1 MNKPLFIHV
10 RGEIPPHVVPEVD
23 LDRLDAFPIVF
34 AGDLHSH
41 SNTQRNIVYPGSPM
55 TTSFHREEVT
65 TGYITIHDD
74 WTWTWHEFDLPQ
86 LIRKTITDPADM
98 ILTDFH
104 HTIYEI
110 EGDVADLANVKN
122 SELLDKKVIKRSS
135 KSTLDLKDLTIEEE
149 LSEYLSAILNL
160 NDKKMSKK
168 DSFIRACEA
177 LNKVSIRDPERIL
190 ESYPFQLS
198 GGLAQRVVITM
209 AMINK
214 PELLL
219 ADEPSTALD
228 VTIQNQALD
237 LMDDLTR
244 ETNTAVLLITHNMG
258 VVRKFAEKVYVI
270 YRGVIVEEGTKKQLF
285 KNPGH
290 PYTKALL
297 ESIPKL
303 SGDGLP
309 THDNNPPDYAL
320 IPKYVH

>member
-1 MNKPLFIHV
+1 MYNKLLQIEDLELSFKMYEGISYVLKKINLELNKGEKVALVGESGSGKSVTTKLILGLLNQKNVTKKGKILFN
-10 RGEIPPHVVPEVD
+10 D
-23 LDRLDAFPIVF
+23 
-34 AGDLHSH
+34 
-41 SNTQRNIVYPGSPM
+41 RNILHLSQNEFKKIRGNNISIIFQDPIAALNPVFKIKDQFY
-55 TTSFHREEVT
+55 EV
-65 TGYITIHDD
+65 
-74 WTWTWHEFDLPQ
+74 
-86 LIRKTITDPADM
+86 
-98 ILTDFH
+98 
-104 HTIYEI
+104 
-110 EGDVADLANVKN
+110 
-122 SELLDKKVIKRSS
+122 
-135 KSTLDLKDLTIEEE
+135 
-149 LSEYLSAILNL
+149 NL

-244 ETNTAVLLITHNMG
+244 ETDTAVLLITHNMG

-285 KNPGH
+285 NNPGH

-303 SGDGLP
+303 SGEGLP
-309 THDNNPPDYAL
+309 THDDNPPDYAS
-320 IPKYVH
+320 IPKFIH

>member
-1 MNKPLFIHV
+1 MYNKLLQIEDLELSFKMYEGISYVLKKINLELNKGEKVALVGESGSGKSVTTKLILGLLNQKNVTKKGKILFN
-10 RGEIPPHVVPEVD
+10 D
-23 LDRLDAFPIVF
+23 
-34 AGDLHSH
+34 
-41 SNTQRNIVYPGSPM
+41 RNILNFSQNEFKKIRGNNISIIFQDPIAALNPVFKIKDQFY
-55 TTSFHREEVT
+55 EV
-65 TGYITIHDD
+65 
-74 WTWTWHEFDLPQ
+74 
-86 LIRKTITDPADM
+86 
-98 ILTDFH
+98 
-104 HTIYEI
+104 
-110 EGDVADLANVKN
+110 
-122 SELLDKKVIKRSS
+122 
-135 KSTLDLKDLTIEEE
+135 
-149 LSEYLSAILNL
+149 NL
-160 NDKKMSKK
+160 NNKKMSKK
-168 DSFIRACEA
+168 DSFIRACNA
-177 LNKVSIRDPERIL
+177 LKKVSIRDPERIL

-237 LMDDLTR
+237 LMDDLTK

-285 KNPGH
+285 NNPGH

-303 SGDGLP
+303 SGEGLP
-309 THDNNPPDYAL
+309 THDDNPPDYAS
-320 IPKYVH
+320 IPKFIH

>member
-1 MNKPLFIHV
+1 MYNKLLQIEDLELSFKMYEGISYV
-10 RGEIPPHVVPEVD
+10 LKKINLELDKGEKVALVGE
-23 LDRLDAFPIVF
+23 
-34 AGDLHSH
+34 S
-41 SNTQRNIVYPGSPM
+41 GSGK
-55 TTSFHREEVT
+55 SVT
-65 TGYITIHDD
+65 TK
-74 WTWTWHEFDLPQ
+74 
-86 LIRKTITDPADM
+86 LILGLLNQKNVTKKGR
-98 ILTDFH
+98 ILFND
-104 HTIYEI
+104 
-110 EGDVADLANVKN
+110 KN
-122 SELLDKKVIKRSS
+122 
-135 KSTLDLKDLTIEEE
+135 
-149 LSEYLSAILNL
+149 ILNL
-160 NDKKMSKK
+160 SQNEFKKIRGNNISIIFQDPIAALNPVFKIKDQFYEVNLNNKKMSKK
-168 DSFIRACEA
+168 DSFIRACNA
-177 LNKVSIRDPERIL
+177 LKKVSIRDPERIL

-237 LMDDLTR
+237 LMDDLTK

-285 KNPGH
+285 NNPGH

-303 SGDGLP
+303 SGEGLP
-309 THDNNPPDYAL
+309 THNDNPPDYAS
-320 IPKYVH
+320 IPKFTH

>member
-1 MNKPLFIHV
+1 
-10 RGEIPPHVVPEVD
+10 
-23 LDRLDAFPIVF
+23 
-34 AGDLHSH
+34 
-41 SNTQRNIVYPGSPM
+41 
-55 TTSFHREEVT
+55 
-65 TGYITIHDD
+65 
-74 WTWTWHEFDLPQ
+74 
-86 LIRKTITDPADM
+86 
-98 ILTDFH
+98 
-104 HTIYEI
+104 
-110 EGDVADLANVKN
+110 
-122 SELLDKKVIKRSS
+122 
-135 KSTLDLKDLTIEEE
+135 
-149 LSEYLSAILNL
+149 
-160 NDKKMSKK
+160 MSKK
-168 DSFIRACEA
+168 DSFIRACNA
-177 LNKVSIRDPERIL
+177 LKKVSIRDPERIL

-285 KNPGH
+285 NNPGH

-303 SGDGLP
+303 SGEGLP
-309 THDNNPPDYAL
+309 THDDNPPDYAS
-320 IPKYVH
+320 IPKFIH

>member
-1 MNKPLFIHV
+1 MYNKLLKIEDLELSFKMYEGISYV
-10 RGEIPPHVVPEVD
+10 LKKINLDLNKGEKVALVGE
-23 LDRLDAFPIVF
+23 
-34 AGDLHSH
+34 S
-41 SNTQRNIVYPGSPM
+41 GSGK
-55 TTSFHREEVT
+55 SVT
-65 TGYITIHDD
+65 TKLILGLLNQKNVTKKGKILFNDRSILNLSQNEFKKIRGNNITII
-74 WTWTWHEFDLPQ
+74 FQ
-86 LIRKTITDPADM
+86 DPIAALNPVFKIKDQ
-98 ILTDFH
+98 F
-104 HTIYEI
+104 YE
-110 EGDVADLANVKN
+110 V
-122 SELLDKKVIKRSS
+122 
-135 KSTLDLKDLTIEEE
+135 
-149 LSEYLSAILNL
+149 NL

>member
-1 MNKPLFIHV
+1 MSMSNKLLKIEDLELSFKMYEGISTV
-10 RGEIPPHVVPEVD
+10 LKKINLELSKGEKVALVGE
-23 LDRLDAFPIVF
+23 
-34 AGDLHSH
+34 S
-41 SNTQRNIVYPGSPM
+41 GSGK
-55 TTSFHREEVT
+55 SVT
-65 TGYITIHDD
+65 TK
-74 WTWTWHEFDLPQ
+74 
-86 LIRKTITDPADM
+86 LILGLLNQKNVSKKGK
-98 ILTDFH
+98 ILFNDR
-104 HTIYEI
+104 
-110 EGDVADLANVKN
+110 N
-122 SELLDKKVIKRSS
+122 
-135 KSTLDLKDLTIEEE
+135 
-149 LSEYLSAILNL
+149 ILNL
-160 NDKKMSKK
+160 PQNEYKKIRGNNIAIIFQDPIAALNPVFKIKDQFYEVNSINNNISKK
-168 DSFIRACEA
+168 DSFIKTCKA
-177 LNKVSIRDPERIL
+177 LEKVSITDPERIL

-214 PELLL
+214 PDLLL

-237 LMDDLTR
+237 LMDELTR

-270 YRGVIVEEGTKKQLF
+270 YRGVIVEEGTKEQLF

-309 THDNNPPDYAL
+309 AHDSNPPDYAS
-320 IPKYVH
+320 IPKYVHQ

>member
-1 MNKPLFIHV
+1 MSMSNKLLKIEDLELSFKMYEGISTV
-10 RGEIPPHVVPEVD
+10 LKKINLELSKGEKVALVGE
-23 LDRLDAFPIVF
+23 
-34 AGDLHSH
+34 S
-41 SNTQRNIVYPGSPM
+41 GSGK
-55 TTSFHREEVT
+55 SVT
-65 TGYITIHDD
+65 TK
-74 WTWTWHEFDLPQ
+74 
-86 LIRKTITDPADM
+86 LILGLLNQKNVSKKGK
-98 ILTDFH
+98 ILF
-104 HTIYEI
+104 
-110 EGDVADLANVKN
+110 NN
-122 SELLDKKVIKRSS
+122 RN
-135 KSTLDLKDLTIEEE
+135 
-149 LSEYLSAILNL
+149 ILNL
-160 NDKKMSKK
+160 SQNEYKKIRGNNIAIIFQDPIAALNPVFKIKDQFYEVNSINNKISKK
-168 DSFIRACEA
+168 DSFIKTCKA
-177 LNKVSIRDPERIL
+177 LEKVSITDPERIL

-214 PELLL
+214 PDLLL

-237 LMDDLTR
+237 LMDELTR

-270 YRGVIVEEGTKKQLF
+270 YRGVIVEEGTKEQLF

-309 THDNNPPDYAL
+309 AHDSNPPDYAS
-320 IPKYVH
+320 IPKYVHQ

>member
-1 MNKPLFIHV
+1 MYNKLLKIEDLELSFKMYEGISYVLKKINLDLNKGEKVALVGESGSGKSVTTKLILGLLNQKNVTKKGKILFN
-10 RGEIPPHVVPEVD
+10 D
-23 LDRLDAFPIVF
+23 
-34 AGDLHSH
+34 
-41 SNTQRNIVYPGSPM
+41 RNILNLSQNEFKKIRGNN
-55 TTSFHREEVT
+55 
-65 TGYITIHDD
+65 ITII
-74 WTWTWHEFDLPQ
+74 FQ
-86 LIRKTITDPADM
+86 DPIAALNPVFKIKDQ
-98 ILTDFH
+98 F
-104 HTIYEI
+104 YE
-110 EGDVADLANVKN
+110 V
-122 SELLDKKVIKRSS
+122 
-135 KSTLDLKDLTIEEE
+135 
-149 LSEYLSAILNL
+149 NL

-228 VTIQNQALD
+228 VKIQNQALD

-309 THDNNPPDYAL
+309 KHDNNPPDYAL